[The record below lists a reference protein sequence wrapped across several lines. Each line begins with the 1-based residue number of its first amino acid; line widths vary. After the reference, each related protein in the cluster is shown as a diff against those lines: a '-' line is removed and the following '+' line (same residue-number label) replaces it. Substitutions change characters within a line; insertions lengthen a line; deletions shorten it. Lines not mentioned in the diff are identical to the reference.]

1 MTFEDL
7 DFIGLLVKDRAG
19 LVLGRDKAYLVES
32 RLAAVARSRQLNG
45 LAGLV
50 AALRTHRDAGL
61 ISDVVEALTTH
72 ETSFFRD
79 VKPFN
84 AFRDSILPRII
95 ESRRQRKC
103 LRIWCAACSSGQ
115 EPYSLAILLA
125 EMSATL
131 TGWRV
136 EIIGTDISALVLDR
150 ARRGVY
156 SQFEVQR
163 GMPPGL
169 LAKYFRRVGAEWEV
183 VDKVRSAVTFKQLN
197 LLSDVSSIG
206 SVDAVFCRNV
216 LIYFDAPTRQR
227 VITGVEGVLEPDGVL
242 FLGGAEST
250 VGIDTGLKSVPWV
263 RGAYAR
269 AGHFD
274 PCAATGPALVAT
286 F

>member
-1 MTFEDL
+1 MTPEDL
-7 DFIGLLVKDRAG
+7 DYIGLLVKDRSG

-32 RLAAVARSRQLNG
+32 RLAAVARSRQLDG

-50 AALRTHRDAGL
+50 AALRTRRDAGL
-61 ISDVVEALTTH
+61 LTDVVEALTTH

-79 VKPFN
+79 LKPFD

-95 ESRRQRKC
+95 ENRRQRKC

-115 EPYSLAILLA
+115 EPYSLAILLT

-197 LLSDVSSIG
+197 LLSEISSIG

-216 LIYFDAPTRQR
+216 LIYFDAPTRER
-227 VITGVEGVLEPDGVL
+227 VIAGIEGVLEPDGVL
-242 FLGGAEST
+242 LLGGAEST
-250 VGIDTGLKSVPWV
+250 VGIHTSLKSVPWV

-274 PCAATGPALVAT
+274 ACGATGPALVAT

>member
-1 MTFEDL
+1 MTPEDL
-7 DFIGLLVKDRAG
+7 DYIGLLVKDRSG

-32 RLAAVARSRQLNG
+32 RLAAVARSRQLDG

-50 AALRTHRDAGL
+50 AALRTRRDGGL
-61 ISDVVEALTTH
+61 LTDVVEALTTH

-79 VKPFN
+79 LKPFD

-95 ESRRQRKC
+95 ENRRQRKC

-115 EPYSLAILLA
+115 EPYSLAILLT

-197 LLSDVSSIG
+197 LLSEISSIG

-216 LIYFDAPTRQR
+216 LIYFDAPTRER
-227 VITGVEGVLEPDGVL
+227 VIAGIEGVLEPDGVL

-250 VGIDTGLKSVPWV
+250 VGIHTSLKSVPWV

-274 PCAATGPALVAT
+274 ACAATGPALVAT

>member
-7 DFIGLLVKDRAG
+7 DFIGLLVKDRSG

-32 RLAAVARSRQLNG
+32 RLAAVARSRQLDG

-115 EPYSLAILLA
+115 EPYSLAILLT

-169 LAKYFRRVGAEWEV
+169 LAKYFRRVGAEWEL

-227 VITGVEGVLEPDGVL
+227 VITGIEGVLEPDGVL

-250 VGIDTGLKSVPWV
+250 VGINTGLKSVPWV